1 MLLLVIFYLLF
12 YQFVFIPVA
21 EAHLLKKTSYFY
33 LLFYQFVFIPVAE
46 AHLFKKK
53 KKNFLSAFL
62 NEMLNLIF
70 CEKIKRK

>member
-46 AHLFKKK
+46 AHLFKK
-53 KKNFLSAFL
+53 NYFFLSAFL